1 MEKFLIDMHV
11 HTSEVSA
18 CGQVKAEDGV
28 RMYHSAGYQ
37 GMMITDHFHKQYF
50 ENLNLESWEKK
61 IDRYLEGYHK
71 AKVEGQRL
79 GMEILLGMEFRNYE
93 TDNDFLIVGLTG
105 DFLYRHPNLYELPLA
120 KAIDVFHEN
129 GMLVIQAHPV
139 RCRIVGIEAGKLYT
153 EYRSEQMLH
162 ILEANPEMEEM
173 SYNEGMK
180 MLKNTP
186 VEQWKMPLKLKVC
199 DLMCEDKL
207 DGIEAYNGNCNWVQ
221 EPEKVKEILER
232 HPEYI
237 QISASDF
244 HGPEHLARGGIVL
257 DRRVKTSQ
265 ELKDALVERD
275 KIVYSK
281 GR

>member
-28 RMYHSAGYQ
+28 RMYNFGGLSGNDNHQ
-37 GMMITDHFHKQYF
+37 VRFHKQYF

-71 AKVEGQRL
+71 AKVEGQCL

-93 TDNDFLIVGLTG
+93 TDNDFLIVGLTE

-139 RCRIVGIEAGKLYT
+139 RCRVVGIEAGKLYT
-153 EYRSEQMLH
+153 EL
-162 ILEANPEMEEM
+162 
-173 SYNEGMK
+173 
-180 MLKNTP
+180 
-186 VEQWKMPLKLKVC
+186 
-199 DLMCEDKL
+199 
-207 DGIEAYNGNCNWVQ
+207 
-221 EPEKVKEILER
+221 
-232 HPEYI
+232 
-237 QISASDF
+237 
-244 HGPEHLARGGIVL
+244 
-257 DRRVKTSQ
+257 
-265 ELKDALVERD
+265 
-275 KIVYSK
+275 SK
-281 GR
+281 